1 MILHDA
7 ILKSVIDDNEVE
19 SIIDWINQ
27 KNKSIQVTVNK
38 VSFKDLKDW
47 SFVNGELEHK
57 TGKFFKIQG
66 LNVKT
71 NYGNIDEWDQPII
84 NQDEV
89 GYLGFIMKEVSGI
102 LKFLVQA
109 KIEPGN
115 INNVQLSPTIQAT
128 KSNYTQVHNGRAPYY
143 LEYFQNVKNE
153 NILVDQLH
161 SEQGSRFLMK
171 RNRNIIIYVEE
182 DIALH
187 DNFKWIS
194 LGQLNKLLQLN
205 NIINMDARTV
215 ISCIQYR
222 SHYDFKNHSSLKFD
236 KSKIFINSYFNKYS
250 MNSIKDI
257 LFFLTNQKFIF
268 NLKVSKKDLRDINN
282 WSIKKDEIIH
292 FTKNYFKVIAVD
304 VKIEGRE
311 VNSWTQPMIEPA
323 QNGLCVFIGKHI
335 NDVLHFAIQAK
346 VECGSFDTLE
356 LAPSIQT
363 LICDNKKYSEKN
375 LPFISYVRE
384 NKCEII
390 HDSHQSEEGGRFYKE
405 QNRNMV
411 ILAENISEKLPEKF
425 IWMTLYQLNY
435 FTKFSNILNIQAR
448 NLISVIPYKR

>member
-1 MILHDA
+1 MILNHE
-7 ILKSVIDDNEVE
+7 ILKSAINDYEVE
-19 SIIDWINQ
+19 SIVDWISQ
-27 KNKSIQVTVNK
+27 KNKSIQVNVNK
-38 VSFKDLKDW
+38 VSFKELKAW
-47 SFVNGELEHK
+47 NFVNGQLEHK

-71 NYGNIDEWDQPII
+71 NYGEIHDWDQPII

-89 GYLGFIMKEVSGI
+89 GYLGFIMKEVDGV

-115 INNVQLSPTIQAT
+115 VNNVQLSPTLQAT
-128 KSNYTQVHNGRAPYY
+128 KSNYSQVHKGRTPYY
-143 LEYFQNVKNE
+143 LEYFQNVKKK
-153 NILVDQLH
+153 NIFVDQLH

-182 DIALH
+182 DITLY
-187 DNFKWIS
+187 DNFKWVS

-215 ISCIQYR
+215 ISCIQYG
-222 SHYDFKNHSSLKFD
+222 SHYDYKNHYSLKFD
-236 KSKIFINSYFNKYS
+236 ESKIFINSYINRYS

-257 LFFLTNQKFIF
+257 LFFLTSQKFAF
-268 NLKVSKKDLRDINN
+268 NLKVFKKDLNTIEN
-282 WSIKKDEIIH
+282 WSIKRDKIVH

-323 QNGLCVFIGKHI
+323 QNGLCVFICKHI
-335 NDVLHFAIQAK
+335 NNVLHFATQAK
-346 VECGSFDTLE
+346 VECGSFDILE

-363 LICDNKKYSEKN
+363 LICDNKKYSEEQ

-384 NKCEII
+384 KKGEII
-390 HDSHQSEEGGRFYKE
+390 HDSYQSEEGGRFYKE
-405 QNRNMV
+405 QNRNMI
-411 ILAENISEKLPEKF
+411 ILADDVSENIPEKF